1 LRQRHARISQDSMG
15 QKTGLSAAA
24 SSADPRVPIA
34 LVETR
39 PEEDHTYLQQ

>member
-1 LRQRHARISQDSMG
+1 MLEPVKTRWGVNGPISSDIIC
-15 QKTGLSAAA
+15 GLKG
-24 SSADPRVPIA
+24 PIA